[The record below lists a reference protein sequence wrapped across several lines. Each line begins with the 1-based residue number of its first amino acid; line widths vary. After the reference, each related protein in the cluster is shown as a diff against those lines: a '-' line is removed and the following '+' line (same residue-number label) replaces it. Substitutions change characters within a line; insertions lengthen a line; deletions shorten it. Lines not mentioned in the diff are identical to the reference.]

1 MKFTAMCDSKGT
13 LLKVNTSEIAFR
25 PMDKRI
31 EDLNIF
37 RVEMLKALSPFEPS
51 SRTFD
56 LQLQP
61 LGLEDRLIWFTKL
74 KLEGD
79 SELVKESQ
87 TAVKDPDYVYDSDEQ
102 EATFKS
108 VFSVFENGKTN
119 WYLLNVESICLT
131 RNISDMQFIDAKLE
145 APIPYRAFMDKS
157 EQSRITTEEMVL
169 KELSDKFKFLA
180 PNKDYHNVEQT
191 MATALL
197 RYEGDTI
204 DGYIQTGMKAF
215 VEKHIGDR
223 DRDSNDKT
231 FALMYLNDCRY
242 MKGEQFGIYNEL
254 KAWVDSDP
262 VTKAAC
268 IRAGNFRGNRMKVY
282 RSNQPAEVYICKHP
296 IHETPMFLSNGSI
309 LDGMDSIKNFIREQ
323 KCFEIA
329 PLWWDEI
336 KLLNTAIKPTARNK

>member
-1 MKFTAMCDSKGT
+1 MKFTTMCDSGGS
-13 LLKVNTSEIAFR
+13 LLKVNTSDINFR

-31 EDLNIF
+31 ADLNVF

-61 LGLEDRLIWFTKL
+61 FGLEDRLIWFTKL

-87 TAVKDPDYVYDSDEQ
+87 KAIKDPDFIYDSEEQ
-102 EATFKS
+102 EATFRS

-131 RNISDMQFIDAKLE
+131 RNIYDMQFIEAKLE
-145 APIPYRAFMDKS
+145 APVPYQAFMDRS
-157 EQSRITTEEMVL
+157 ERSRITAEEMAL
-169 KELSDKFKFLA
+169 KELTDKFKFLA
-180 PNKDYHNVEQT
+180 PNKDYRNVEQT
-191 MATALL
+191 MATALS

-223 DRDSNDKT
+223 DKNSNDKT
-231 FALMYLNDCRY
+231 FALMYLNDSRY
-242 MKGEQFGIYNEL
+242 SKGEQFEVYKEL
-254 KAWVDSDP
+254 KAWVEEDSAM
-262 VTKAAC
+262 KEAH
-268 IRAGNFRGNRMKVY
+268 IRAGNFRGNRMMIYK
-282 RSNQPAEVYICKHP
+282 SNQPAEIYICKHP
-296 IHETPMFLSNGSI
+296 IHETPMFLSNGSV
-309 LDGMDSIKNFIREQ
+309 LDGMDSIRNFIREQ